1 MDQNYS
7 YEGSPDRQAQP
18 GQQKKKKK
26 GHPVLRFIGKF
37 IGWTFLTVFTICV
50 IGVLTAGIFA
60 RIFMT
65 YVQTTLIPSLGEVTA
80 EEMSLALASTIY
92 DKNGNVLLTLY
103 DNSGDTGGNRELVT
117 YSQIPKHV
125 VDALVSIEDHRFWEH
140 QGVDW
145 LGTAASIRDT
155 LLNGNTRGG
164 STITQ
169 QILRIQYDDK
179 DVTVR
184 RKFREI
190 CRALE
195 YEKGVSKEDIVTD
208 YLNTVYFGAGCYG
221 IQTAAKTY
229 FGKDVW
235 DLDVAE
241 AAAIVGI
248 TNNPYLYDPF
258 RNVKFESG
266 KTPRDFNKWRQEII
280 LDQMCTYEYITEA
293 ERDAYKAE
301 KLLFTDTPEYKALH
315 GIDVPE
321 ETEEDEETVDLSKI
335 YTWFEDAVINEAR
348 DLLAEQYG
356 YSSEYASRLLYRG
369 GYHIYTSFDPEIQ
382 AVVDEVYQDP
392 SNFDYPSAKGT
403 PMDSAIT
410 VVDPYTGEIKG
421 IAGGV
426 GIKTVNRG
434 QSLAYTPRQ
443 PGSAIKPVSV
453 YAPALEYDEVS
464 PASIIDD
471 YPINN
476 TVRSAGYPRNS
487 NGRYQ
492 GHLTVAYGVQ
502 WSINTVAARTLQK
515 VGYARSFEFMENNL
529 AFDLDPADID
539 VGPLAMGGL
548 TYGVTTTE
556 MAAAYASFANR
567 GIYTKPH
574 TILRIESN
582 DHTETIIDNTVAP
595 SWPAMRET
603 TAYLMNKMLRSVV
616 SGGTGGSANFSGMT
630 IAGKTGTTTDNCDRY
645 FAGYTPYY
653 SAAVW
658 VGYKDKPE
666 KIIAGTTNPAALAWK
681 KVMERLHENL
691 ENREFFERPEGITS
705 VTVCGDCGL
714 KPCGLCPK
722 TVSAEIQASAAP
734 SQTCSCHVEARI
746 CYDPETETSYLAGAY
761 CPEYTVTTEV
771 KFVGREFLDGIYAE
785 DSSYHMTY
793 LRARGTCP
801 IHDENFVPAPVLP
814 GEEGANL
821 PEEPEND
828 PASSPSPGYDPNGV
842 PGWINPLPWTEPVNQ
857 DPDPNPELPDP
868 TPPEEDPD
876 PEPDLPVSGPE
887 PEPPNLGA
895 EPEQPEDPDEPQLP
909 DNT

>member
-1 MDQNYS
+1 MDQNYNS
-7 YEGSPDRQAQP
+7 SPDRPSGRQN
-18 GQQKKKKK
+18 KKKK

-37 IGWTFLTVFTICV
+37 IGWTFLTVFTLCV
-50 IGVLTAGIFA
+50 IGVLTIGIFA
-60 RIFMT
+60 KIFMT
-65 YVQTTLIPSLGEVTA
+65 YVDTTLIPSLGEVTA

-92 DKNGNVLLTLY
+92 DKDGNVLLTLY

-117 YSQIPKHV
+117 YDQIPRHV
-125 VDALVSIEDHRFWEH
+125 IDALVSIEDHRFWEH
-140 QGVDW
+140 KGVDW
-145 LGTAASIRDT
+145 IGTAASIRDT
-155 LLNGNTRGG
+155 LLRGNTRGG

-169 QILRIQYDDK
+169 QLLRKMYDDT

-195 YEKGVSKEDIVTD
+195 YEKSVSKEDIITD

-229 FGKDVW
+229 FGKDVSE
-235 DLDVAE
+235 LTVAE
-241 AAAIVGI
+241 GAAIVGI
-248 TNNPYLYDPF
+248 TNYPYMYDPF
-258 RNVKFESG
+258 RDLTFESG
-266 KTPRDFNKWRQEII
+266 RTCRDLNKERQERI
-280 LDQMCTYEYITEA
+280 LDEMCRYGYISES
-293 ERDAYKAE
+293 ERDQYKAE

-315 GIDVPE
+315 GIETPE
-321 ETEEDEETVDLSKI
+321 ETEESEETVDLSKV

-348 DLLAEQYG
+348 DLLMEQYG
-356 YSSEYASRLLYRG
+356 YASEYASKLLYRG
-369 GYHIYTSFDPEIQ
+369 GYHIYTSFDPAIQ
-382 AVVDEVYQDP
+382 SIVDEVYQDP

-410 VVDPYTGEIKG
+410 IVDVATGEIKG

-426 GIKTVNRG
+426 GTKTVNRG
-434 QSLAYTPRQ
+434 QSLAYTRRQ

-453 YAPALEYDEVS
+453 YAPAIEYDAVT
-464 PASIIDD
+464 PATIIDD

-476 TVRSAGYPRNS
+476 TIRAAGYPRNS

-529 AFDLDPADID
+529 GFDLDPADID

-567 GIYTKPH
+567 GTYIKPH

-582 DHTETIIDNTVAP
+582 DHSETIVDNTNAK
-595 SWPAMRET
+595 SWPAMKET
-603 TAYLMNKMLRSVV
+603 TAYLMNKMLRNVITS
-616 SGGTGGSANFSGMT
+616 GTGGSANFEGMT
-630 IAGKTGTTTDNCDRY
+630 LAGKTGTTTDNCDRY
-645 FAGYTPYY
+645 FAGYSPYY

-666 KIIAGTTNPAALAWK
+666 KINSGSKNPAALAWK
-681 KVMERLHENL
+681 MVMQKLHEGL
-691 ENREFFERPEGITS
+691 EDKSFFEKPEGIVS

-722 TVSAEIQASAAP
+722 TVSAEVQASAAP
-734 SQTCSCHVEARI
+734 SQTCSCHVEVQM
-746 CYDPETETSYLAGAY
+746 CTDPETGESYLAGDY

-771 KFVGREFLDGIYAE
+771 KFKGREFLDGIYAE
-785 DSSYHMTY
+785 DSNYHLTY
-793 LRARGTCP
+793 LEAKGRCP
-801 IHDENFVPAPVLP
+801 IHDENFVPDPMLP
-814 GEEGANL
+814 GEEGPML
-821 PEEPEND
+821 PGTEGGD
-828 PASSPSPGYDPNGV
+828 PSTTYPGYPGYDPNGV
-842 PGWINPLPWTEPVNQ
+842 PGWTNPLPWTDPSTE
-857 DPDPNPELPDP
+857 DPDPNPPLADPPSTGGDP
-868 TPPEEDPD
+868 TGDPQPEPPVIGTD
-876 PEPDLPVSGPE
+876 PEPPGE
-887 PEPPNLGA
+887 
-895 EPEQPEDPDEPQLP
+895 PDEPQLP
-909 DNT
+909 DGI

>member
-1 MDQNYS
+1 MDQNYNND
-7 YEGSPDRQAQP
+7 GSSGRQAPP
-18 GQQKKKKK
+18 GRQKKKKK
-26 GHPVLRFIGKF
+26 GHPILRFIGKF

-60 RIFMT
+60 KIFMT
-65 YVQTTLIPSLGEVTA
+65 YVETTLIPSLGEVTA
-80 EEMSLALASTIY
+80 EEMSLSLASTIY
-92 DKNGNVLLTLY
+92 DVNGNVLLTLY
-103 DNSGDTGGNRELVT
+103 DNSGDTGGNRELVS
-117 YSQIPKHV
+117 YSQIPRHV
-125 VDALVSIEDHRFWEH
+125 IDALVSIEDHRFWEH
-140 QGVDW
+140 NGVDW

-169 QILRIQYDDK
+169 QILRIMYDDT

-195 YEKGVSKEDIVTD
+195 YEKGVSKEDIITD

-221 IQTAAKTY
+221 IQTAAKTF

-241 AAAIVGI
+241 AAAIVGV
-248 TNNPYLYDPF
+248 TNNPSLYDPF

-266 KTPRDFNKWRQEII
+266 KTPRDFNKQRQEII
-280 LDQMCTYEYITEA
+280 LDEMCRYEYITEA
-293 ERDAYKAE
+293 ERDAYKNE
-301 KLLFTDTPEYKALH
+301 KLIFTDTPEYKALH
-315 GIDVPE
+315 GIEVPE
-321 ETEEDEETVDLSKI
+321 ETEEEETVDLSKI
-335 YTWFEDAVINEAR
+335 YTWFEDAAINEAR
-348 DLLAEQYG
+348 DLLMEQYG
-356 YSSEYASRLLYRG
+356 YASEYASKLLYRG
-369 GYHIYTSFDPEIQ
+369 GYHIYTTFDPEIQ
-382 AVVDEVYQDP
+382 AVVDEVYQNP
-392 SNFDYPSAKGT
+392 ANFDYPSAKGT

-453 YAPALEYDEVS
+453 YAPALEYDAVT

-529 AFDLDPADID
+529 GFDLDPADID

-556 MAAAYASFANR
+556 MAAAYASFVNR
-567 GIYTKPH
+567 GVYTKPH

-582 DHTETIIDNTVAP
+582 DHTETIIDNAMAP

-616 SGGTGGSANFSGMT
+616 TGGTGGSAGFSGMT

-666 KIIAGTTNPAALAWK
+666 KINAGSKNPAALAWK
-681 KVMERLHENL
+681 MVMEKLHEGL
-691 ENREFFERPEGITS
+691 ENREFFERPEGIVS
-705 VTVCGDCGL
+705 VTVCGDCGM
-714 KPCGLCPK
+714 KPCGLCPN

-734 SQTCSCHVEARI
+734 SQTCTCHVEVQI

-785 DSSYHMTY
+785 DSSYHLTY
-793 LRARGTCP
+793 LQSQGSCP
-801 IHDENFVPAPVLP
+801 VHDENFVPDPILP
-814 GEEGANL
+814 GEEGAVL
-821 PEEPEND
+821 PEDPENN
-828 PASSPSPGYDPNGV
+828 STPSTYPGYDPNGV
-842 PGWINPLPWTEPVNQ
+842 PGWINPLPWREPSGQ

-868 TPPEEDPD
+868 APPEIDSD
-876 PEPDLPVSGPE
+876 PEPDLPVIGTEPDQPAVGADPE
-887 PEPPNLGA
+887 L
-895 EPEQPEDPDEPQLP
+895 PEDPDEPQLP
-909 DNT
+909 DGV